1 MADSNIPAPVARVI
15 RRLGENVS
23 LARRRRRMTQEDLA
37 QRIGASVNTVR
48 RLEAG
53 HPGSALVHLARAM
66 QVFGELDRLDQLLDT
81 QQDAVGLALQDES
94 LPQRVYARKR
104 GKSASS
110 SF

>member
-1 MADSNIPAPVARVI
+1 
-15 RRLGENVS
+15 
-23 LARRRRRMTQEDLA
+23 MTQEDLA
-37 QRIGASVNTVR
+37 RRIGASVNTVR

-81 QQDAVGLALQDES
+81 QQDAVGLALQDEA
-94 LPQRVYARKR
+94 LPQRVYPRKR
-104 GKSASS
+104 GKSASN